1 MQSPGSWTV
10 EGLFDGRPV
19 SLLLFQEVR
28 RFIESLG
35 PVNIGATKTQVSFG
49 TTRKFA
55 WVWLPQTWI
64 KKQPDSSITLAFSL
78 DRQIIHDRI
87 RQAVEPS
94 PGRWTH
100 HVVITQESD
109 LDEDVRGWLREAY
122 AFGQS
127 KWRRMP

>member
-55 WVWLPQTWI
+55 WVWLPQTYT
-64 KKQPDSSITLAFSL
+64 KNDRKTVSPSRSISGDISRMTGLL
-78 DRQIIHDRI
+78 KLLNHDRGAGHI
-87 RQAVEPS
+87 
-94 PGRWTH
+94 
-100 HVVITQESD
+100 
-109 LDEDVRGWLREAY
+109 
-122 AFGQS
+122 
-127 KWRRMP
+127 M